1 MKVNE
6 FFKNEENVKYLKTVS
21 KNMYKNSVLVYY
33 MEEEDYN
40 QEQMINMVKKLK
52 FYKDDRSKLKTYI
65 IMCVKNRHNELY
77 NYMVSSRRRLNNPL
91 YLHYLDDKNEKE
103 SDSHNI
109 IPSKDD
115 DNTIEFILNDYSK
128 VLAKDEI
135 ELLRYKY
142 YGLSGKEIA
151 DKMNT
156 NYKHVEY
163 KMRVIRKKLNNISGL
178 SN

>member
-6 FFKNEENVKYLKTVS
+6 FFNNEENVKYLKTVS

-33 MEEEDYN
+33 MEDEDYI
-40 QEQMINMVKKLK
+40 QEQMINMVKKIK
-52 FYKDDRSKLKTYI
+52 YYKDDRSKLKTYI

-115 DNTIEFILNDYSK
+115 DNTIEFILDDYSK

-135 ELLRYKY
+135 ELIRYKY

-156 NYKHVEY
+156 NYKHIEY
-163 KMRVIRKKLNNISGL
+163 KMRVIRKKLNNISGIT
-178 SN
+178 N

>member
-6 FFKNEENVKYLKTVS
+6 FFNNEENIKYLTTVS
-21 KNMYKNSVLVYY
+21 RNMYNNSVLIYY
-33 MEEEDYN
+33 MELEDYI
-40 QEQMINMVKKLK
+40 QEQLFNMVKKIK

-77 NYMVSSRRRLNNPL
+77 NYMAVGRRKINNPL
-91 YLHYLDDKNEKE
+91 FLHYLDDKNDKD

-115 DNTIEFILNDYSK
+115 DNTIEFILDDYSR
-128 VLAKDEI
+128 VLNKKEI
-135 ELLRYKY
+135 DIIRYKY
-142 YGLSGKEIA
+142 YGLSGNEIA
-151 DKMNT
+151 YKMNT
-156 NYKHVEY
+156 NYKHIEY
-163 KMRVIRKKLNNISGL
+163 KMRVIRKKLNNISGV

>member
-6 FFKNEENVKYLKTVS
+6 FFNNEENVKYLKTVS

-33 MEEEDYN
+33 MEDEDYI
-40 QEQMINMVKKLK
+40 QEQMINMVKKIK
-52 FYKDDRSKLKTYI
+52 FYKDDKSKLKTYI

-77 NYMVSSRRRLNNPL
+77 NYMVSNRRRLNNPL

-128 VLAKDEI
+128 VLAKEEI

-163 KMRVIRKKLNNISGL
+163 KMRVIRKKLNNISGIT
-178 SN
+178 N

>member
-6 FFKNEENVKYLKTVS
+6 FFNNEEIVKYLKTVS

-33 MEEEDYN
+33 MEDEDYI
-40 QEQMINMVKKLK
+40 QEQLINMIKKIK
-52 FYKDDRSKLKTYI
+52 FYKEDKSKLKTYI

-128 VLAKDEI
+128 VLAKEEI

-163 KMRVIRKKLNNISGL
+163 KMRVIRKKINNISGG